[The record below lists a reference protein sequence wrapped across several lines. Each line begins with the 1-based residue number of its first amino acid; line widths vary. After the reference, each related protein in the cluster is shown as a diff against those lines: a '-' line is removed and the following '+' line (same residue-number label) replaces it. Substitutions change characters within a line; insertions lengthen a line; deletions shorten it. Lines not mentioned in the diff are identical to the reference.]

1 MKNYYVYILAS
12 RKNGTLYIGVTND
25 IVRRVYQHKNG
36 ITGGFAS
43 AYGATNLVWF
53 EDTPNI
59 SGAIQREKRLKKW
72 PRAWK
77 INLIQTQNP
86 DWLDLYPS
94 LIS

>member
-1 MKNYYVYILAS
+1 VKTCYVYILAS

-25 IVRRVYQHKNG
+25 IVRRVYQHRHG

-43 AYGATNLVWF
+43 KYGATKLVWF

-59 SGAIQREKRLKKW
+59 AGAIQREKRLKKW

-77 INLIQTQNP
+77 INLIDTQNP
-86 DWLDLYPS
+86 DWVDLYPGLVS
-94 LIS
+94 

>member
-1 MKNYYVYILAS
+1 
-12 RKNGTLYIGVTND
+12 
-25 IVRRVYQHKNG
+25 VRRVYQHRHG

-43 AYGATNLVWF
+43 RYGVTKLVWF

-77 INLIQTQNP
+77 INLIETQNP
-86 DWLDLYPS
+86 DWVDLYPGLFS
-94 LIS
+94 